1 MPARTGKQYI
11 NGLRE
16 QEREVW
22 LGGERVRD
30 VTKHKGLS
38 GGVRAIAGLYDMQH
52 DAELRAVMTYPS
64 PSSGEPVGRSFDTP
78 ATKEG
83 LDTRRKMML
92 NSARPTCGI
101 VGRWPGFMNGT

>member
-1 MPARTGKQYI
+1 MPARTGQQYI

-38 GGVRAIAGLYDMQH
+38 GGVRAIAGLYRSDGDFASHARDLSRGGIFQA
-52 DAELRAVMTYPS
+52 D
-64 PSSGEPVGRSFDTP
+64 GGRP
-78 ATKEG
+78 
-83 LDTRRKMML
+83 
-92 NSARPTCGI
+92 
-101 VGRWPGFMNGT
+101 